1 MFFNDEFGITQ
12 IVPMDDG
19 FDDGGWDDM
28 DVYQNEDSESG
39 DPLSLNISSL
49 FFFRSEPVKKP
60 KYQAEDVSSK
70 FESVLK
76 EKVEVP
82 DQDNSQS
89 VGTTNVSSEHAE
101 SEKGACIPATGDVH
115 QEVANQ
121 LDSRVLAANLEERED
136 LSPCP
141 SSTPSTP
148 VASSVSD
155 VSEFF
160 DDDTTD
166 FSDDSKETILTAASF
181 SSEISDEE
189 LISLSVRELN
199 KRLKTLSHIEILR
212 LKQRRRLLK
221 NRGYAQKCRTRRVQ
235 QYKKLSDD
243 NSDLYKEIEELKELN
258 YLYQKQRDEYKSKYL
273 KLKSKFS
280 STFPK

>member
-1 MFFNDEFGITQ
+1 MFFNDEFGISQ
-12 IVPMDDG
+12 VVPMDSSIEDG
-19 FDDGGWDDM
+19 CWDDM
-28 DVYQNEDSESG
+28 DVYQNEDSETA

-49 FFFRSEPVKKP
+49 FFFQGEPLHKSKC
-60 KYQAEDVSSK
+60 QAEDVCST

-76 EKVEVP
+76 EPVEMH
-82 DQDNSQS
+82 DRAKSKS
-89 VGTTNVSSEHAE
+89 VGSMSITLKDAG
-101 SEKGACIPATGDVH
+101 SEKGACIARRSDSQ
-115 QEVANQ
+115 QEFANCPGLEALPKS
-121 LDSRVLAANLEERED
+121 LDERD
-136 LSPCP
+136 DFSPCP

-148 VASSVSD
+148 INSSVSD
-155 VSEFF
+155 ISEVF

-166 FSDDSKETILTAASF
+166 FSDDSKDTILTVASF

-189 LISLSVRELN
+189 LTSLSVRDLN
-199 KRLKTLSHIEILR
+199 KKLKTLSHSEILR

-235 QYKKLSDD
+235 QYKKLTDD
-243 NSDLYKEIEELKELN
+243 NSELYKEIEELKELN

-280 STFPK
+280 SAFSK